1 MTISFSIFWHFTC
14 SCTHIR
20 QDMAI
25 ISHFR
30 IQNYTTK
37 RKKRSGKLDNVY
49 PFFRRKHVSINFI
62 SASQE
67 CQEINGDKKKEKEE
81 KKPTAQA
88 ACLVAIHYYNRYYKI
103 LLKHDLFDKLLLMI
117 RIL

>member
-1 MTISFSIFWHFTC
+1 MSKS
-14 SCTHIR
+14 
-20 QDMAI
+20 
-25 ISHFR
+25 
-30 IQNYTTK
+30 
-37 RKKRSGKLDNVY
+37 SGGQ
-49 PFFRRKHVSINFI
+49 P
-62 SASQE
+62 E
-67 CQEINGDKKKEKEE
+67 KEKEKE

>member
-1 MTISFSIFWHFTC
+1 LVCIC
-14 SCTHIR
+14 
-20 QDMAI
+20 
-25 ISHFR
+25 
-30 IQNYTTK
+30 K
-37 RKKRSGKLDNVY
+37 
-49 PFFRRKHVSINFI
+49 
-62 SASQE
+62 E
-67 CQEINGDKKKEKEE
+67 CQEINGDRNKEREKE